1 MICTTIA
8 AHAFLQ
14 NYEELSDSIID
25 ESEKFAVVLPAQ
37 IS

>member
-1 MICTTIA
+1 MNYNSSTC
-8 AHAFLQ
+8 FLQ